1 MRKVIVWLL
10 MISLLTSCL
19 APRQQE
25 DEILLSD
32 EEEQQ
37 EVSIVPSHRLSDE
50 NYKIILP
57 YRPSEARGVIV
68 GQVANRF
75 DIDELED
82 GLRRHSKE
90 YFSPKDYYFE
100 EGQYLSRDTVYKW
113 LGRKLTKDQLKSERD
128 AIIKQRERDQLTVND
143 EVIERIERDLQ
154 LGLNPALKDL
164 DGLKTKEKKELYEEN
179 PQYIS
184 HILEQNFLKRVDE
197 NTVELVG
204 MSIGLSMK
212 SVYQYQTEIG
222 GPYYYKDI
230 SKEEM
235 LEKGKEM
242 AEKIVKRLRDMEELQ
257 NIPIMLMIFR
267 ESEPSSPVSG
277 NFVTKTFVN
286 KDSSSI
292 DEWETIDEEYVLFPS
307 SSGKEKYYDE
317 HELITSFGHKISDYF
332 PNYTGVIGEGFYIGG
347 ELQKMKVKIPLEF
360 HGSGEILGFTQ
371 YIYGIAQEI
380 FSTNYDLEIR
390 VESSEQLE
398 SLIFRERN
406 EEDLNVHIVH

>member
-1 MRKVIVWLL
+1 MSRYGMKKSLWKRSMSYKGRVEISMRKVIVWLL

-128 AIIKQRERDQLTVND
+128 AIIKQRERDQLTAND

-292 DEWETIDEEYVLFPS
+292 DEWETIDE
-307 SSGKEKYYDE
+307 
-317 HELITSFGHKISDYF
+317 
-332 PNYTGVIGEGFYIGG
+332 
-347 ELQKMKVKIPLEF
+347 
-360 HGSGEILGFTQ
+360 
-371 YIYGIAQEI
+371 
-380 FSTNYDLEIR
+380 
-390 VESSEQLE
+390 
-398 SLIFRERN
+398 
-406 EEDLNVHIVH
+406 